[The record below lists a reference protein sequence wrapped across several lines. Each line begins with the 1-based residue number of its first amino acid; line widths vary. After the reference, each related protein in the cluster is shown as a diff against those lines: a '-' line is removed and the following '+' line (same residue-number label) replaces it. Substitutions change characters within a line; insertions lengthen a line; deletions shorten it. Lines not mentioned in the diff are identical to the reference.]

1 MKKLVL
7 LLSWMLGLQFWNSQ
21 MVIYDGYPLGQDFYS
36 GGRRNFYKELR
47 QAMLDN
53 GFQPCDSRKEIYT
66 IPVLV
71 KADGAINFVK
81 DDDSVMISKNKCA
94 FDLIRKSLPYLEKWT
109 PAYDKKNNEKVNAI
123 VKIPFCP
130 DDLFVNYK
138 DTYTDPSDTE
148 VMPSFPGGINEFR
161 NQIMNIVNV
170 DGINSDMRVTLMFE
184 ISETGEIINPKVDGV
199 NPSSRF
205 VKSAIVGLSKIKSKW
220 SPATKNGMP
229 VKYRFRL
236 PLSITHE
243 TTYINSSEGLMNL
256 ANPNG
261 LRNALYYNDAVKSGF

>member
-109 PAYDKKNNEKVNAI
+109 PA
-123 VKIPFCP
+123 
-130 DDLFVNYK
+130 
-138 DTYTDPSDTE
+138 
-148 VMPSFPGGINEFR
+148 
-161 NQIMNIVNV
+161 
-170 DGINSDMRVTLMFE
+170 
-184 ISETGEIINPKVDGV
+184 
-199 NPSSRF
+199 
-205 VKSAIVGLSKIKSKW
+205 
-220 SPATKNGMP
+220 
-229 VKYRFRL
+229 
-236 PLSITHE
+236 
-243 TTYINSSEGLMNL
+243 
-256 ANPNG
+256 
-261 LRNALYYNDAVKSGF
+261 